1 MTYIENKSR
10 RKFLKDMAKAGAL
23 LPFAGKML
31 SQNALAASGYKN
43 VIFMYTPN
51 GVHDEHWAPSQGTGP
66 IATQGELSFSLGS
79 LKDWHNNIIV
89 LKNVYI
95 DIQGDNFNPGAGMGH
110 GDAQA
115 GCLTGNFHDQNI
127 PSIDHLIA
135 EKLGDRGVLNLGV
148 RTGNEARLMISKP
161 RNGSRQPP
169 NNNPFDVA
177 TKLKTLVTPTP
188 ADPLQSKV
196 YAAAIADMNA
206 LSEDKL
212 SGDRQSK
219 VEQHQAA
226 LTKLK
231 DKQQE
236 GVDKFPFDF
245 DTIETVP
252 ISSGSIDPSLFAQF
266 PALCKSQV
274 NNIVA
279 AFANGLHRVA
289 CLQLSVGNENPGRVN
304 YSFDECWEMT
314 KLAHQLRP
322 GDAFAERNEQRN
334 HGDHASHNASH
345 KGGSTSFRAQSRWH
359 NSLLAYTLQQL
370 KDKEI
375 LDQTLVVLFSEVG
388 DGLNHTL
395 DQGSIVV
402 AGGTGGGALAMGR
415 VIDCGASS
423 DKGTH
428 ELFGDIARLV
438 GAPLT
443 EGPWKRGIL

>member
-1 MTYIENKSR
+1 
-10 RKFLKDMAKAGAL
+10 MAKAGAL
-23 LPFAGKML
+23 LPFAGQIL
-31 SQNALAASGYKN
+31 SEKAFAASGYTN

-51 GVHDEHWAPSQGTGP
+51 GVHVEHWAPAQGTGP
-66 IATQGELSFSLGS
+66 IATQGELSFCLGS

-95 DIQGDNFNPGAGMGH
+95 DIQGDTYNPGAGMGH

-115 GCLTGNFHDQNI
+115 GCLTGNFHDGNI
-127 PSIDHLIA
+127 PSVDHLIA
-135 EKLGDRGVLNLGV
+135 EKLGNQGVLNLGV

-177 TKLKTLVTPTP
+177 TKLKLKVTPTP
-188 ADPLQSKV
+188 ADPLQGKV
-196 YAAAIADMNA
+196 YAAAIADLNV

-219 VEQHQAA
+219 IEQHQAA
-226 LTKLK
+226 LAKLK

-245 DTIETVP
+245 NSAETV
-252 ISSGSIDPSLFAQF
+252 SLDVKSLTRAQYEQF
-266 PALCKSQV
+266 PALCKSQI

-314 KLAHQLRP
+314 KLAHELRP
-322 GDAFAERNEQRN
+322 GDAFAERSEQRD
-334 HGDHASHNASH
+334 HGDHASHSASH

-370 KDKEI
+370 KEKEI
-375 LDQTLVVLFSEVG
+375 LDKTLVVLFSEVG

-395 DQGSIVV
+395 EQGSIVV

-415 VIDCGASS
+415 VIDCGATP

-438 GAPLT
+438 GASLT